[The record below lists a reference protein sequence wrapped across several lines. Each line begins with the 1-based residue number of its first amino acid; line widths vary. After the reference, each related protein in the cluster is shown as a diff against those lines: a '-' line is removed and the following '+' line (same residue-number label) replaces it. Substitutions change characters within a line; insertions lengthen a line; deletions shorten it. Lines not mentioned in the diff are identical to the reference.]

1 MKDCLSLIRAF
12 FLSVSIKPSR
22 VVVYQQK
29 NDRQCKALFKVYY
42 FLFAIVS
49 VILCFAPATSSYSA
63 LKFSP
68 QFGVV
73 DVMARFTYV
82 RFLFFVFSFYSPFIA
97 ISTPVLTQYASAR
110 NRSCAEE
117 LWNRD
122 CFHWF
127 PLLPTGLKVSGIK
140 T

>member
-82 RFLFFVFSFYSPFIA
+82 RFLFFFFHFIHL
-97 ISTPVLTQYASAR
+97 SLQSRPQCLHNMPPPVIGHAQKS
-110 NRSCAEE
+110 
-117 LWNRD
+117 
-122 CFHWF
+122 
-127 PLLPTGLKVSGIK
+127 SGIEIAFIGFLCCRLVLK
-140 T
+140 FLA